1 VNAADVVARL
11 VEALGPVADQLPDV
25 TWRDATW
32 DERLPI
38 RSGQVALTCPA
49 RAALDGDEPFETSP
63 AIAGPA
69 AALAVIDRLALGHR
83 DPTRGG
89 AATDLLSAFRVAY
102 KDEHEQWPWD
112 WAHQASEEQ
121 RVLLAGAATRRAAGI
136 ARMLDP
142 WPPPAL
148 GFIGYEPA
156 WFHPQRPLRLKARF
170 DAVLGRRDG
179 SHTLVAVLA
188 GDHGP
193 ATRRRLAYDALL
205 EVLSLRR
212 PPARVLGLLP
222 DAGRRWSVPV
232 DDGLI
237 DEGIAAAAD
246 AARSALGVQRRDAS
260 GLERRPGPGCRSCAH
275 AVTCDGGAAWLA
287 GPGRLRLGFLSPG
300 PGGG

>member
-1 VNAADVVARL
+1 LNPADVVTSL
-11 VEALGPVADQLPDV
+11 VEALGPVADQLAAVP
-25 TWRDATW
+25 WRDASW
-32 DERLPI
+32 DERLGI
-38 RSGQVALTCPA
+38 RSGMVVGSCPA
-49 RAALDGDEPFETSP
+49 RAALDGDEPFETRP
-63 AIAGPA
+63 ALAGPA
-69 AALAVIDRLALGHR
+69 ASLAVVDRLAFGHR

-112 WAHQASEEQ
+112 WAHQATEEQ

-142 WPPPAL
+142 WPPPGL
-148 GFIGYEPA
+148 GHVGLETSWI
-156 WFHPQRPLRLKARF
+156 HPQRPLRLKARF

-179 SHTLVAVLA
+179 SHTLDAVVP

-212 PPARVLGLLP
+212 APARVLGLLP
-222 DAGRRWSVPV
+222 DAGRRWSVAV
-232 DDGLI
+232 DDALL
-237 DEGIAAAAD
+237 DEGIDAAAH
-246 AARSALGVQRRDAS
+246 AARTALGVQRRDAT
-260 GLERRPGPGCRSCAH
+260 GLDRRPGTGCRSCAH
-275 AVTCDGGAAWLA
+275 AVTCDRGTAWLA

-300 PGGG
+300 PGGD